1 MKNTELEQDFG
12 TTSITP
18 FLIYAAIAFAIP
30 ASGFIHADFPLA
42 ILAVCSGGSGLVCLS
57 CAMWRE
63 HVDERNDVVLR
74 FIDTSSELKRAIFQ
88 ALLLWATYNLT
99 LGMAVWLLLGFI
111 ALVA

>member
-74 FIDTSSELKRAIFQ
+74 FIEFKEAIRP
-88 ALLLWATYNLT
+88 ALMLWGAYHLALGTLLWI
-99 LGMAVWLLLGFI
+99 FI
-111 ALVA
+111 GHVALID